1 MEPCLVGAN
10 KKNWRGERGGGVL
23 AAWRRIS
30 QTDFKKKLQ
39 KNLEARLVNQI
50 IDDRRERR

>member
-1 MEPCLVGAN
+1 VEPCLVGAS

-39 KNLEARLVNQI
+39 KILKPV
-50 IDDRRERR
+50 